1 MLIFSEITE
10 KDCLERGSE
19 VPSLNYPHST
29 VKIEPNLH
37 GNLKMVQD
45 TMYVSIIHQYC
56 ISVRLILAS
65 EDSKFIRPTGL
76 TQLGGLPL
84 AAHCWL
90 ANASSNDCVS
100 VTRATSSGGR
110 LYVYAA
116 LAL

>member
-1 MLIFSEITE
+1 
-10 KDCLERGSE
+10 
-19 VPSLNYPHST
+19 
-29 VKIEPNLH
+29 
-37 GNLKMVQD
+37 MVRD

-65 EDSKFIRPTGL
+65 EDSKSIRLTGL

-84 AAHCWL
+84 ATHCWL

-100 VTRATSSGGR
+100 VTRVMSSGGR
-110 LYVYAA
+110 LYAYVT